1 MKISDILPDGRDVWD
16 RLRETDKPIVV
27 YGTGNGVDKLISA
40 FVGRG
45 IRIADFFASDGFVRE
60 RMFHGKKVLGYPAV
74 CEKYGDFVVVVGFG
88 SRLPDVMANV
98 ARIATERELYIP
110 EMPVVGDGIFD
121 KEYFLTHES
130 EINAAR
136 EVFSDN
142 ESGRLFDDIIAYRLT
157 GELRY
162 LSRVT
167 TPEEV
172 IGRIVGAESVRRYV
186 DLGAY
191 DGDTI
196 RELAAMAPGLTS
208 VTAFEPDARSF
219 RKLSAFA
226 ETDHPYSLETVNAA
240 AWDADTSLDFT
251 AEGNRNSTLVSDI
264 GLKAGAKIRTVRC
277 AKVDTVLGGRAVDY
291 IKYDVEGAEAEAL
304 SGSMETVARWHP
316 TLLVSLYHRSED
328 LFSLP
333 LMVRGMGYE
342 RLYLRRYAGFPAWD
356 LNLIAK

>member
-40 FVGRG
+40 FVDRG

-60 RMFHGKKVLGYPAV
+60 RMFHGKKVLSYSAV

-98 ARIATERELYIP
+98 ERIAAERELYIP

-121 KEYFLTHES
+121 KAYFLAHES
-130 EINAAR
+130 EIDAAR

-157 GELRY
+157 GGIRY

-172 IGRIVGAESVRRYV
+172 IGRLVGAESVRRYV

-219 RKLSAFA
+219 RKLSAVIFGL
-226 ETDHPYSLETVNAA
+226 SGTVKLYLPHLPII
-240 AWDADTSLDFT
+240 TTTVLPVPV
-251 AEGNRNSTLVSDI
+251 LV
-264 GLKAGAKIRTVRC
+264 LLMTVRSC
-277 AKVDTVLGGRAVDY
+277 
-291 IKYDVEGAEAEAL
+291 
-304 SGSMETVARWHP
+304 
-316 TLLVSLYHRSED
+316 
-328 LFSLP
+328 
-333 LMVRGMGYE
+333 
-342 RLYLRRYAGFPAWD
+342 
-356 LNLIAK
+356 